1 MNNTKRTYLG
11 PLGFT
16 MILCASVLACSKG
29 AVELPKENQVVH
41 ECYHPFFDAAESGD
55 PERMKSVLSEATIR
69 YNEEVFFVGDKAPVQ
84 SWEEFTLAY
93 RSMKVS
99 RFVNSSEVTGNRA
112 VIKDAVG
119 GSLRCVREKG
129 VWKVDLTPTP

>member
-1 MNNTKRTYLG
+1 MN
-11 PLGFT
+11 PLFS
-16 MILCASVLACSKG
+16 ILSVLLVLLGCSKG

-84 SWEEFTLAY
+84 TWEEFTLAY

-99 RFVNSSEVTGNRA
+99 RFVNSAEVTGNRA
-112 VIKDAVG
+112 LIKDAVG
-119 GSLRCVREKG
+119 GTLRCVREKG